1 MWNVVNITSTSL
13 TIELENTACHYTDK
27 AYTYCINGEECGNIT
42 TNIHTLHNLKPNT
55 TYKVSIKAES
65 GEEVVQEV
73 TTSSESALLN
83 IRDFGAKGDGES
95 MDAAAIQAAIAA
107 APKGARIVF
116 PAGTYR
122 TTPIFLKSHI
132 TIELM
137 EGATLLGHHERDAY
151 PILPGKLTKEDDNEN
166 FYFLGT
172 WEGEI
177 AECYASLLTGIGVE
191 DVRIIGE
198 GTLDGNGQNGD
209 WWINCKVKREAWRPR
224 SLYLL
229 ECHDILVEGIT
240 IKNSPSWTVHPI
252 RSSKLRFINL
262 TLNNPK
268 DSPNTDGI
276 DPESCNGV
284 EILGVKF
291 SLGDDCIAIKSGKIS
306 IPLKERRPSE
316 NIIIRNCL
324 MQYGHGAVVLGSE
337 MSGGVKNVFVERCF
351 FEDTDRGLRIKTRR
365 GRGNTA
371 IIDQIYVKNIQMK
384 GVLTPFTL
392 NAFYFCDPD
401 GKTEYVR
408 TKEKLAVDE
417 RTPLIGSLEFENME
431 CKDAEICAGFI
442 YGLPEQKVKSL
453 TFKNISINF
462 KEDAAADFPE
472 MLEDQEKIAKTGF
485 IIRNVERIELSD
497 VKVNGQIG
505 EAFVLED
512 VDNYLEA

>member
-172 WEGEI
+172 W
-177 AECYASLLTGIGVE
+177 
-191 DVRIIGE
+191 
-198 GTLDGNGQNGD
+198 
-209 WWINCKVKREAWRPR
+209 K
-224 SLYLL
+224 
-229 ECHDILVEGIT
+229 
-240 IKNSPSWTVHPI
+240 
-252 RSSKLRFINL
+252 
-262 TLNNPK
+262 
-268 DSPNTDGI
+268 
-276 DPESCNGV
+276 
-284 EILGVKF
+284 
-291 SLGDDCIAIKSGKIS
+291 GK
-306 IPLKERRPSE
+306 
-316 NIIIRNCL
+316 
-324 MQYGHGAVVLGSE
+324 
-337 MSGGVKNVFVERCF
+337 
-351 FEDTDRGLRIKTRR
+351 
-365 GRGNTA
+365 
-371 IIDQIYVKNIQMK
+371 
-384 GVLTPFTL
+384 
-392 NAFYFCDPD
+392 
-401 GKTEYVR
+401 
-408 TKEKLAVDE
+408 
-417 RTPLIGSLEFENME
+417 
-431 CKDAEICAGFI
+431 
-442 YGLPEQKVKSL
+442 
-453 TFKNISINF
+453 
-462 KEDAAADFPE
+462 
-472 MLEDQEKIAKTGF
+472 
-485 IIRNVERIELSD
+485 
-497 VKVNGQIG
+497 
-505 EAFVLED
+505 
-512 VDNYLEA
+512 